1 MEASMGFRILGA
13 AAYDFCGFSVSG
25 AGDVNHDG
33 IDDVLVGSLKA
44 YSDSGIVHVIFGK
57 NLTGSVLSFGDVDL
71 FSFESASTF
80 GFRIVGAAQGDS
92 LGHGLSRA
100 GDING
105 DGISDIIL
113 GAFLADPPTMPTRP
127 NAGIVYVIFG
137 TQVPLDTEWDEMQL
151 TSAAMAINKG
161 FRIFG
166 AASDVQTGL
175 TISNAGDV
183 NSDGTD
189 DIIIGAPEADP
200 PSLGANS
207 NGGISYVIFGRNV
220 AGGAPAFLDIDL
232 ASINSGSTI
241 GFRILGA
248 STNSMC
254 GLAVSNAGDFNGD
267 GIDDLLVVGV
277 SYSNENAGIVY
288 VVFGNTNNVIED
300 IDFATRVTG
309 PTTGFR
315 ILAPEAYNA
324 LGVSVSKA
332 GDVNGDGVDDVILG
346 AHSSSPYSRWA
357 AGISYVIFG
366 RKVTSPANAFEDI
379 QLPAT
384 PIVDSTGFR
393 ILGVGLSDL
402 SGTSVSGAGD
412 VNGDG
417 IDDVLVGAFCA
428 DPPLLS
434 GDSNG
439 GIAYIVFGKN
449 MTGITT
455 AFGDVDLALIISG
468 SALGV
473 RILANS
479 AGDQLGLSVSRAG
492 DVNHDGIS
500 DVIVAARNADPM
512 APGFIADGGVC
523 YVIYGH
529 KMTTAPDDIQLTDSA
544 LPNHIGFRIIGA
556 EANDYSGSSVS
567 SAGDINGD
575 GIDDIIV
582 GALFA
587 DPPAL
592 SLYSDAGITYII
604 YGRDVAG
611 GAPAFGDILL
621 STIVTGST
629 IGFRV
634 LGAAVGDTSGWQVAC
649 AGDVNGDGVSDIV
662 IGAVNADPQPSKV
675 NAGISYVIYGRK
687 SIAGNNP
694 FSDINLAAL
703 YLGSSVGFRIL
714 GAKFNDQ
721 SGNSVSS
728 AGDINGDG
736 FDDVMVGTSRGPS
749 YVIYGAPPT
758 SQPTSAPSTQELS
771 LSHLDSTRG
780 FKMSLGS
787 AVSSAGDI
795 NGDGIDD
802 VIVGAFWFNA
812 NTGIAYVVS

>member
-1 MEASMGFRILGA
+1 MEASVGFRILGA

-33 IDDVLVGSLKA
+33 IDDVIVGSLKA

-57 NLTGSVLSFGDVDL
+57 NLTGNSLSFGDVDL
-71 FSFESASTF
+71 SFFEGASTF

-113 GAFLADPPTMPTRP
+113 GAYLADPPTMPTRP

-137 TQVPLDTEWDEMQL
+137 SEVPLDTEWDEIQL

-166 AASDVQTGL
+166 AVSDAQTGL

-183 NSDGTD
+183 NSDGRD

-232 ASINSGSTI
+232 ASISSGSTH

-277 SYSNENAGIVY
+277 DVFNDIDLATFVSSPSLGLRVFGSTSNEESGCMVSTAGDVNGDGLSDIIISSYGPSVVIYGSPFDPTSQPSSQPSLQPTSAPSTQELSLSHLDNSRGFRMSLGSTVSAAGDLNGDGVDDMIVGVSYANENAGIVY
-288 VVFGNTNNVIED
+288 VVFGNTNNLIED

-332 GDVNGDGVDDVILG
+332 GDVNGDGVDDIILG
-346 AHSSSPYSRWA
+346 AHGSSPYSRWA

-384 PIVDSTGFR
+384 PKVDSTGFR

-402 SGTSVSGAGD
+402 SGASVSGAGD

-468 SALGV
+468 SALG
-473 RILANS
+473 
-479 AGDQLGLSVSRAG
+479 
-492 DVNHDGIS
+492 
-500 DVIVAARNADPM
+500 
-512 APGFIADGGVC
+512 
-523 YVIYGH
+523 
-529 KMTTAPDDIQLTDSA
+529 
-544 LPNHIGFRIIGA
+544 
-556 EANDYSGSSVS
+556 
-567 SAGDINGD
+567 
-575 GIDDIIV
+575 
-582 GALFA
+582 
-587 DPPAL
+587 
-592 SLYSDAGITYII
+592 
-604 YGRDVAG
+604 
-611 GAPAFGDILL
+611 
-621 STIVTGST
+621 
-629 IGFRV
+629 
-634 LGAAVGDTSGWQVAC
+634 
-649 AGDVNGDGVSDIV
+649 
-662 IGAVNADPQPSKV
+662 
-675 NAGISYVIYGRK
+675 
-687 SIAGNNP
+687 
-694 FSDINLAAL
+694 
-703 YLGSSVGFRIL
+703 
-714 GAKFNDQ
+714 
-721 SGNSVSS
+721 
-728 AGDINGDG
+728 
-736 FDDVMVGTSRGPS
+736 
-749 YVIYGAPPT
+749 
-758 SQPTSAPSTQELS
+758 
-771 LSHLDSTRG
+771 
-780 FKMSLGS
+780 
-787 AVSSAGDI
+787 
-795 NGDGIDD
+795 
-802 VIVGAFWFNA
+802 
-812 NTGIAYVVS
+812 